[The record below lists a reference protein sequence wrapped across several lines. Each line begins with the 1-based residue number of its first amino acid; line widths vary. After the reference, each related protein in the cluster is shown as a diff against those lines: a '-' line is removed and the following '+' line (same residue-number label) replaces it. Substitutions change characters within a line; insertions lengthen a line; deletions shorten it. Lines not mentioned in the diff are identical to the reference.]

1 MRLRYDPPGAMPG
14 QVKIGVD
21 GPSGVRHFFRHS
33 LGFVCD
39 VADADDAKAILAMPG
54 FVAVDAAPVMERE
67 PERETVAA
75 FDLQHLDRAGL
86 NALAAVRGRK
96 FHHKTSDAKVRE
108 ELAAMLAKE
117 LTDADDA
124 GTV

>member
-33 LGFVCD
+33 RGFVCD
-39 VADADDAKAILAMPG
+39 VADVDDAQAILAMPG
-54 FVAVDAAPVMERE
+54 FVAVDAVPTPETE
-67 PERETVAA
+67 PAIA

-96 FHHKTSDAKVRE
+96 FHHKTSDAKVRD

-117 LTDADDA
+117 ATDADDA

>member
-21 GPSGVRHFFRHS
+21 GPSGVRHFFRAS
-33 LGFVCD
+33 MGFVCN
-39 VADADDAKAILAMPG
+39 VADAEDAKAILSMPG
-54 FVAVDAAPVMERE
+54 FVAVDQTPAPAMEQE
-67 PERETVAA
+67 PTAT

-96 FHHKTSDAKVRE
+96 FHHKTSDAKVRD

-117 LTDADDA
+117 ATDADDA

>member
-1 MRLRYDPPGAMPG
+1 MRLRYDPPGALLG

-33 LGFVCD
+33 RGFVCD
-39 VADADDAKAILAMPG
+39 VADADDAQAILAMPG
-54 FVAVDAAPVMERE
+54 FVAVDAALVMER
-67 PERETVAA
+67 ERETVAA

-86 NALAAVRGRK
+86 NALASVRGRK
-96 FHHKTSDAKVRE
+96 FHHKTSDAKVRD

>member
-1 MRLRYDPPGAMPG
+1 MRLRYDPPGPKPG
-14 QVKIGVD
+14 NVKIGVD
-21 GPSGVRHFFRHS
+21 GPSGARHFFRAS
-33 LGFVCD
+33 RGFECD
-39 VADADDAKAILAMPG
+39 IQDDADAAFLLGLPG
-54 FVAVDAAPVMERE
+54 FSRAHSEASPRAEAAP
-67 PERETVAA
+67 TV
-75 FDLQHLDRAGL
+75 DLQHLDRAGL

-96 FHHKTSDAKVRE
+96 FHHKTSDAKVRD